1 MGTTVLIQLSLDD
14 FQNMLKD
21 AIKSGVNEAL
31 KSKQAIVSRTK
42 INRQEVAAMLDV
54 TPDYVYQLTSNKEI
68 PFHKP
73 GKAVIFYR
81 EEMEEYIDKKKM
93 TK

>member
-1 MGTTVLIQLSLDD
+1 MGTTVLIQLSIEDLQDI
-14 FQNMLKD
+14 LKN

-31 KSKQAIVSRTK
+31 QSKQMTVVRTK
-42 INRQEVAAMLDV
+42 ISRYDVAAMLDV
-54 TPDYVYQLTSNKEI
+54 TPDYIYQLTSNKEI

-81 EEMEEYIDKKKM
+81 EEIEAYISSKK
-93 TK
+93 

>member
-1 MGTTVLIQLSLDD
+1 MGTTVLIQISLDD
-14 FQNMLKD
+14 LQNMLQN

-31 KSKQAIVSRTK
+31 QSKQAVIARTK
-42 INRQEVAAMLDV
+42 INRQEVASMLDV
-54 TPDYVYQLTSNKEI
+54 KPDYIYQLTSNKEI

-81 EEMEEYIDKKKM
+81 EEIQDYIDKKKM

>member
-14 FQNMLKD
+14 LQNMLKD
-21 AIKSGVNEAL
+21 AVKTGVNEAL
-31 KSKQAIVSRTK
+31 QSKQVVVARTK
-42 INRQEVAAMLDV
+42 ISRQEVATMLDV
-54 TPDYVYQLTSNKEI
+54 SNDYVYQLTSNKEI

-81 EEMEEYIDKKKM
+81 EEIEEYISKKK
-93 TK
+93 

>member
-1 MGTTVLIQLSLDD
+1 MSTTVLIQISLDD
-14 FQNMLKD
+14 LQNMLQN
-21 AIKSGVNEAL
+21 AVKSGVTEAL
-31 KSKQAIVSRTK
+31 KSKQAVVTRTK
-42 INRQEVAAMLDV
+42 ISRQEVATMLDV

-81 EEMEEYIDKKKM
+81 EEIEDYIASKKM
-93 TK
+93 V